1 MGGRVVLVV
10 GPSGAG
16 KDTLIAGAKA
26 ALAAD
31 RRFVFP
37 RRVVTRTAIAGLED
51 HDSVSPEEFARQ
63 EAAGAYALSW
73 RAHGLCYGLPA
84 GLIDDVTAGRIV
96 VVNVSRGIIAAART
110 RFPDAAVIVVGAPVE
125 VRARRLAARGRES
138 EADIASRLAREG
150 SMLPDGAVRVDNS
163 GLMDAGIRQFVS
175 TVQALAAG

>member
-37 RRVVTRTAIAGLED
+37 RRVVTRTAIAMLED
-51 HDSVSPEEFARQ
+51 HDSVSPEDFARQ
-63 EAAGAYALSW
+63 EASGAYALSW

-84 GLIDDVTAGRIV
+84 GLIEDVTAGRIV
-96 VVNVSRGIIAAART
+96 VVNVSRGIIGAART
-110 RFPDAAVIVVGAPVE
+110 RYPDAAVIVVDAPVE

-138 EADIASRLAREG
+138 EADIAERLAREG
-150 SMLPDGAVRVDNS
+150 STLPDGARRVDNS
-163 GLMDAGIRQFVS
+163 GRVETGVQQFVS
-175 TVQALAAG
+175 TLQALAAG